1 MEQISIP
8 IPIPGDGET
17 MNIQVTVGER
27 TKLLRYRVEALRFSP
42 RADADERFEQL
53 RAFIRDYDD
62 AWTLVQIGAPGGD
75 TVPLTFRQRPAP
87 KSPAPK
93 SPAPKSPGT
102 ESAGP

>member
-27 TKLLRYRVEALRFSP
+27 TQLLRYRVEALRFASG
-42 RADADERFEQL
+42 ADADERFEQL

-87 KSPAPK
+87 KAVESK
-93 SPAPKSPGT
+93 KNNPG
-102 ESAGP
+102 